1 MAAKTEKQEAAHI
14 KSDHEYYNE
23 LVPVKLF
30 KDNDKYKDD
39 IFVAVNGVGMIVPRG
54 KEVLIPRKYAI
65 ALKNSEAQD
74 SFAAEFNAQ
83 LSKNAGAF
91 ELMN

>member
-1 MAAKTEKQEAAHI
+1 MAAKTENRETAHI

-54 KEVLIPRKYAI
+54 KEVLIPAI
-65 ALKNSEAQD
+65 RQCILDVNIEEKKMTVHLLEGLLD
-74 SFAAEFNAQ
+74 
-83 LSKNAGAF
+83 
-91 ELMN
+91 